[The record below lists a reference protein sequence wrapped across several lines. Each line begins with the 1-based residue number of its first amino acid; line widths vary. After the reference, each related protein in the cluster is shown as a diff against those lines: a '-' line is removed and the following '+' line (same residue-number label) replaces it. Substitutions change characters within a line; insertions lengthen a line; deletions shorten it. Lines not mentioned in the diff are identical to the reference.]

1 MKNRSLKKLL
11 IQKHSSRMGRIL
23 FVTGARQTGKTTL
36 LKNTFNDHAWIL
48 LDDPVMRK
56 QYTSMTASQ
65 WKESFP
71 CAILDEIQK
80 LPRLIETVKAICDT
94 YENARYILTG
104 SSQLLLLEQVKESL
118 AGRCQIMELY
128 PLTLPEMLTSGWD
141 DEPLPSFF
149 QKLLAGEIAS
159 SSLAPSVLLL
169 PDHAARFRAFD
180 YYLKFGGYPAI
191 IGEDLSDEDRYNW
204 LKGYVRTYLER
215 DIRDLADFR
224 NLEPFVLTQHMTA
237 LHTGQTTNYSSLA
250 KEAGITS
257 ATAKHFLT
265 YLEISYQIIL
275 LQPWFR
281 NQHKRLV
288 KSPKLHY
295 LDIGVQHA
303 IIQKQG
309 GLSGNE
315 FESAVVAE
323 IYKQAKYLK
332 VPASFYHLRTL
343 DGKEVDLLIETE
355 KGYYAI
361 EVKMTVN
368 AGNSDARHLTGLADL
383 LDKPLLGSFVLS
395 NDPSV
400 KKLGE
405 NITAVPAVMFL
416 T

>member
-1 MKNRSLKKLL
+1 
-11 IQKHSSRMGRIL
+11 MGRIL
-23 FVTGARQTGKTTL
+23 VVTGARQTGKTTL
-36 LKNTFNDHAWIL
+36 LKNAFKDHTWIL

-56 QYTSMTASQ
+56 QYTSLTASQ
-65 WKESFP
+65 WKETFP
-71 CAILDEIQK
+71 SAILDEIQK
-80 LPRLIETVKAICDT
+80 LPQLIETVKAIYDT
-94 YENARYILTG
+94 FENTRYILSG
-104 SSQLLLLEQVKESL
+104 SSQLLLMEQVKESL

-149 QKLLAGEIAS
+149 QKLIAGETTS
-159 SSLAPSVLLL
+159 SKLAPSVLLL
-169 PDHAARFRAFD
+169 PDHAARFQVFD

-250 KEAGITS
+250 REAGITS

-323 IYKQAKYLK
+323 IYKQAKYFQFP
-332 VPASFYHLRTL
+332 VSFYHLQTL

-361 EVKMTVN
+361 EVKMTIN
-368 AGNSDARHLTGLADL
+368 AGNSDARHLNGLADL

-395 NDPSV
+395 NDPKV
-400 KKLGE
+400 KMLRQ